1 MCGVN
6 DLPCQLSV
14 FGMSLHPFGEH
25 WQSVTRNTISTDVK
39 HLKTLHFCSN
49 EHIFQGLSSVNVG
62 LQTRPRVRITILV
75 RNLRKFTILTATIM
89 NISVSSPFSTLLERR
104 TRQGYFFFRIPFSSR
119 VETPLKYFSFTCFNE
134 VEP

>member
-1 MCGVN
+1 MWGKQFTVPTQC
-6 DLPCQLSV
+6 

-25 WQSVTRNTISTDVK
+25 WQKATRNTISTDVK

-49 EHIFQGLSSVNVG
+49 EHIFQGLSSVKVG

-89 NISVSSPFSTLLERR
+89 NISVSSPFSTLLKEE
-104 TRQGYFFFRIPFSSR
+104 QDFFFQIPFSSR
-119 VETPLKYFSFTCFNE
+119 EETPLKYFSFTCFNE